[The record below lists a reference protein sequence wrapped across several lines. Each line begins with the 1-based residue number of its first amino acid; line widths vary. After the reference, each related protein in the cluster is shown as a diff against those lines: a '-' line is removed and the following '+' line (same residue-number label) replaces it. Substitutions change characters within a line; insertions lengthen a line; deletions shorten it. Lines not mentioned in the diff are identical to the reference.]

1 MHARLCRPRGGIVG
15 RGRGAR
21 GRAST
26 GDGGGDLSV
35 PGRDG
40 GWDGAVDPSTGEGP
54 PVRWWRVADRGSGG
68 VRRDLLRA
76 AHGLSVAR
84 VERGRNLLQLD
95 RAPSFSRVG
104 AGGVLR
110 RLMGGGAAGL

>member
-26 GDGGGDLSV
+26 GDGGGDLSD
-35 PGRDG
+35 PGRDVG
-40 GWDGAVDPSTGEGP
+40 ADRAVDPSTGEGP

-84 VERGRNLLQLD
+84 VEQIGRASC
-95 RAPSFSRVG
+95 RERVKISVV
-104 AGGVLR
+104 AVSLKKKKKN
-110 RLMGGGAAGL
+110 